1 MYFCGVNVVKRLSGL
16 EQSISEDNE
25 QKLNFLYNAIQDT
38 QETIK
43 FTDTKS
49 GTIFVLGTAFIT
61 AIVTLVDKYIN
72 LFNNQIGISKWI
84 LIIGSILF
92 GVCLFVSLYLS
103 LKSINPSNNPNEHI
117 EFGDV
122 DYEVNVNYYL
132 TGLNP
137 SMRFRDY
144 IWECKDS
151 KFSTS
156 VEQYFN
162 SISKVGPEGLL
173 LSLTY
178 EFIKLSYIKEKKYKR
193 TQCALKWLVACLFTA
208 GFTAIAFI
216 LSQNIDAVNINGII
230 NKNLNDKS
238 IYWLIIGYFVVRI
251 VLTILFQ
258 SKTKISGL
266 LNALLKCCTYSL
278 IIGVIGYYMAGIS
291 IFDVI
296 LIFLTSLTIERINFS
311 ALLKKMRLIQEDSNT
326 RISLLLND
334 FLHIAVLITISFLK
348 I

>member
-92 GVCLFVSLYLS
+92 CVCLFVSLYLS

-151 KFSTS
+151 KFS
-156 VEQYFN
+156 
-162 SISKVGPEGLL
+162 
-173 LSLTY
+173 
-178 EFIKLSYIKEKKYKR
+178 KEKKYKR

-216 LSQNIDAVNINGII
+216 LSQNIDTVDMSSII

>member
-1 MYFCGVNVVKRLSGL
+1 MIRISEL

-38 QETIK
+38 QETIR
-43 FTDTKS
+43 FTDAKS

-72 LFNNQIGISKWI
+72 LFNNQIGISRWI
-84 LIIGSILF
+84 LIIGALLF

-122 DYEVNVNYYL
+122 DCEVKVNYYL

-144 IWECKDS
+144 ICECKDS

-162 SISKVGPEGLL
+162 SISKVGFEDLL

-193 TQCALKWLVACLFTA
+193 TQCALKWLVACLLTA
-208 GFTAIAFI
+208 GLTAVAFI

-251 VLTILFQ
+251 VLTILLQ
-258 SKTKISGL
+258 RKIKVSAFW
-266 LNALLKCCTYSL
+266 NTVLKCGLYSL
-278 IIGVIGYYMAGIS
+278 IMGVIGYYMAGIS
-291 IFDVI
+291 IFDII
-296 LIFLTSLTIERINFS
+296 LIFLTSLIVEKINFS
-311 ALLKKMRLIQEDSNT
+311 ALLKKVNLIQKDNNI

-334 FLHIAVLITISFLK
+334 FLHIVVLIMALFLK